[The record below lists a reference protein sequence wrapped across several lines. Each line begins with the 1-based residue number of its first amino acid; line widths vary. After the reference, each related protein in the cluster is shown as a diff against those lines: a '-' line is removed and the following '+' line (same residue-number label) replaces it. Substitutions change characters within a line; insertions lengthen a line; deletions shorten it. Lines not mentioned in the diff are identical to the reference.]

1 MPTHT
6 IHYGHIMDGDE
17 TVDEVLVMVM
27 RGPRT
32 FTGED
37 TVEINCH
44 GGTYVVSRV
53 LETVLKA
60 GARPAEPGEF
70 TKRAFLNGKMDLS
83 QAEAVIDVITSEN
96 EYALQSSISQLKGSV
111 KNRIKEIR
119 EKIIYHTAFIE
130 TALDDPEHISVDG
143 YGEVLKEAAE
153 EVIDQLKELIDSSDD
168 GRIMKEGIQTVIL
181 GKPNAGKSSLLNILA
196 GHDRAI
202 VTDIEGTTRDVLEEQ
217 IRLQGLTLNIIDTAG
232 IRQTDDIV
240 EKMGVD
246 KAKEYAKEADL
257 IIYVV
262 DASRNLDEN
271 DEKIFD
277 LIYDKR
283 TVILLNKSDLD
294 TVVTEEMIRERISQ
308 KGVQKQIPVIA
319 ISAKE
324 EQGIKELENTVK
336 AMFLKGDL
344 SFNEEVYITNA
355 RQKNALVN
363 ARESMKKVIFSIDA
377 GMPHEEQHHA
387 ADHKGVQDDLKP
399 GHVGLNGDHI
409 VLHGRIRVGCII
421 LVDIIL
427 EVELQEIRRIWQLVG
442 NDRCP
447 AVLGGVSIGAI
458 AVNFCKQAVGCF
470 AGRAGFRQ
478 RMFTFFHAHL
488 DNAGVQVQV
497 KVGDLIGFKVPH
509 GFGQHHGALAG
520 GKQAGIAGDHHECCH
535 HQDSGNDNAAE
546 TRFVLQKINSLSKSA
561 KTAGDW
567 LFCQDRILFGIYF
580 RF

>member
-1 MPTHT
+1 MNQDTIAAISTGMTNSGIGIVRISGSEALEIADRAYKGKETITEVPTHT
-6 IHYGHIMDGDE
+6 IHYGHVMDGEE

-377 GMPHEEQHHA
+377 GMPE
-387 ADHKGVQDDLKP
+387 DFYSIDLMDAYES
-399 GHVGLNGDHI
+399 L
-409 VLHGRIRVGCII
+409 
-421 LVDIIL
+421 
-427 EVELQEIRRIWQLVG
+427 G
-442 NDRCP
+442 NIT
-447 AVLGGVSIGAI
+447 GESIGEDL
-458 AVNFCKQAVGCF
+458 VNEIFSKFC
-470 AGRAGFRQ
+470 
-478 RMFTFFHAHL
+478 M
-488 DNAGVQVQV
+488 
-497 KVGDLIGFKVPH
+497 
-509 GFGQHHGALAG
+509 
-520 GKQAGIAGDHHECCH
+520 GK
-535 HQDSGNDNAAE
+535 
-546 TRFVLQKINSLSKSA
+546 
-561 KTAGDW
+561 
-567 LFCQDRILFGIYF
+567 
-580 RF
+580 

>member
-1 MPTHT
+1 MNQDTIAAISTGMTNSGIGIVRISGSEALEIADRVYKGKETIAEVPTHT
-6 IHYGHIMDGDE
+6 IHYGHVMDGDE

-324 EQGIKELENTVK
+324 EQGIKELENTVE

-377 GMPHEEQHHA
+377 GMPE
-387 ADHKGVQDDLKP
+387 DFYSIDLMDAYES
-399 GHVGLNGDHI
+399 L
-409 VLHGRIRVGCII
+409 
-421 LVDIIL
+421 
-427 EVELQEIRRIWQLVG
+427 G
-442 NDRCP
+442 NIT
-447 AVLGGVSIGAI
+447 GESIGEDL
-458 AVNFCKQAVGCF
+458 VNEIFSKFC
-470 AGRAGFRQ
+470 
-478 RMFTFFHAHL
+478 M
-488 DNAGVQVQV
+488 
-497 KVGDLIGFKVPH
+497 
-509 GFGQHHGALAG
+509 
-520 GKQAGIAGDHHECCH
+520 GK
-535 HQDSGNDNAAE
+535 
-546 TRFVLQKINSLSKSA
+546 
-561 KTAGDW
+561 
-567 LFCQDRILFGIYF
+567 
-580 RF
+580 

>member
-1 MPTHT
+1 MNQDTIAAISTGMTNSGIGIVRISGSEALEIADRVYKGKETIIEVPTHT
-6 IHYGHIMDGDE
+6 IHYGHVMDGDE

-96 EYALQSSISQLKGSV
+96 EYALQRSISQRKGRV

-153 EVIDQLKELIDSSDD
+153 EVIGQLKELIDSSDD

-377 GMPHEEQHHA
+377 GMPE
-387 ADHKGVQDDLKP
+387 DFYSIDLMDAYES
-399 GHVGLNGDHI
+399 L
-409 VLHGRIRVGCII
+409 
-421 LVDIIL
+421 
-427 EVELQEIRRIWQLVG
+427 G
-442 NDRCP
+442 NIT
-447 AVLGGVSIGAI
+447 GESIGEDL
-458 AVNFCKQAVGCF
+458 VNEIFSKFC
-470 AGRAGFRQ
+470 
-478 RMFTFFHAHL
+478 M
-488 DNAGVQVQV
+488 
-497 KVGDLIGFKVPH
+497 
-509 GFGQHHGALAG
+509 
-520 GKQAGIAGDHHECCH
+520 GK
-535 HQDSGNDNAAE
+535 
-546 TRFVLQKINSLSKSA
+546 
-561 KTAGDW
+561 
-567 LFCQDRILFGIYF
+567 
-580 RF
+580 